1 MPSPS
6 PERCDGSGAGSST
19 GVARPTPYSTGTGG
33 GTGSTGTAGSDE
45 LVIDDVVSSLVEGY
59 RLWDYLGEEE
69 RRAFGP
75 ESVAHLRVPVHRTYF
90 ELRLRPVMLQ
100 MMALEAVNLAL
111 ETIGDSACDSLAT
124 AARRARSKGLL
135 GGGGVPR
142 PDANPERRG
151 QRQQA
156 PAVVRVC

>member
-45 LVIDDVVSSLVEGY
+45 LVIDDVVSSLVEGREWHY

-75 ESVAHLRVPVHRTYF
+75 ESVAHLRVLVHRTYF
-90 ELRLRPVMLQ
+90 ELRLRSVMLQ

-111 ETIGDSACDSLAT
+111 ETIGEPACDSLAT
-124 AARRARSKGLL
+124 AARKARLKGLL
-135 GGGGVPR
+135 GAGEYRVLTRILNAEGN
-142 PDANPERRG
+142 ASKHRRL
-151 QRQQA
+151 
-156 PAVVRVC
+156 